1 MMKRLFTG
9 SEDQEADFQDQVSVG
24 SKNPAVSFLLDYPCL
39 TPRHDEILNQGCHLC
54 ALLLTM
60 VKIKEEENLVNP
72 RCDCFRGK
80 TCFLSYK
87 MLHLGIHLSSP
98 NPSLQSFTVKTPW
111 AKPFLETV
119 NVGFSFLQEG
129 FYIFSQAFPRLSFSH
144 TVWRLSSV
152 GNGSRVLLHR
162 SHSKRCERVFLS
174 QEISISIG
182 LAKGAAMQCLF
193 THICVNTAGASWLQ
207 LSCATSS

>member
-1 MMKRLFTG
+1 
-9 SEDQEADFQDQVSVG
+9 
-24 SKNPAVSFLLDYPCL
+24 
-39 TPRHDEILNQGCHLC
+39 
-54 ALLLTM
+54 M

-182 LAKGAAMQCLF
+182 LAKGAAFASSLCVSPKCSVGWSCVQSNAYSHTYVLILQEPVGCSWAVLLPRKDWSTLAFSGLLSLWPVTCLKP
-193 THICVNTAGASWLQ
+193 TW
-207 LSCATSS
+207 